1 MKIDNIDYFSSEKL
15 QKVIEQ
21 RFGQSINIS
30 DLSDSTLNLF
40 QESVQ
45 DSVDKFE
52 HSVGYTKLSTNPTY
66 LENKILLDYI
76 TKEQEKRM
84 KVSKVMGK
92 EVELTD
98 PNNPGVKTTIDTSK
112 VDVDKDQTGKLK
124 IDKKQPMTQKP
135 KLSLGQ
141 QISMEAMDDDVEQ
154 FMDYLSNKGYKILS
168 QGGSANSVSIEY
180 QDREGN
186 THTVDF
192 KRGGVSEDE
201 HETPNDDLE
210 DIVAPEFKKV
220 VHDMQQG
227 MSKEEIK
234 KKYPKSAKMVD
245 QVADDIKKVME
256 VMKNHFLA
264 VQGHQVDEAGY
275 QMSGKETAALR
286 LLVGSQNFAMAKR
299 AMEMARGGQSVPASL
314 MKGFMPILE
323 KLDKF
328 IKGGAGAVQR
338 LNTLSSIV
346 GEDYEAKLKKLLEN
360 EMETS
365 EILLASQDIV
375 DQITDMYEKIA
386 ELKSSAVLELV
397 DRMANEMGQ
406 ETADSFSNQIN
417 PTLQALEDAL
427 GTARKGAQDSVAIV
441 KGEQPTPMA
450 DTGADADIDVDTDIE
465 GDSDIEGG
473 DEFDASEPAAGG
485 TEPAGRAER

>member
-21 RFGQSINIS
+21 RFGQSININ
-30 DLSDSTLNLF
+30 DLSDSTLDLF

-66 LENKILLDYI
+66 MENKILLDYI

-154 FMDYLSNKGYKILS
+154 FIDYLSNKGYKILS

-201 HETPNDDLE
+201 HETPKDDLE

-256 VMKNHFLA
+256 VMKNHFLT

-286 LLVGSQNFAMAKR
+286 LLVGSQN
-299 AMEMARGGQSVPASL
+299 
-314 MKGFMPILE
+314 
-323 KLDKF
+323 
-328 IKGGAGAVQR
+328 
-338 LNTLSSIV
+338 
-346 GEDYEAKLKKLLEN
+346 
-360 EMETS
+360 
-365 EILLASQDIV
+365 
-375 DQITDMYEKIA
+375 
-386 ELKSSAVLELV
+386 
-397 DRMANEMGQ
+397 
-406 ETADSFSNQIN
+406 
-417 PTLQALEDAL
+417 
-427 GTARKGAQDSVAIV
+427 
-441 KGEQPTPMA
+441 
-450 DTGADADIDVDTDIE
+450 
-465 GDSDIEGG
+465 
-473 DEFDASEPAAGG
+473 
-485 TEPAGRAER
+485 